1 MPRALWIL
9 PDALSDV
16 AVSFGMLGFFAASPT
31 VSVPFPVAP
40 RLLRPLRGLGGWW
53 DWGTKWYVFQAWK
66 QTSQGWR
73 IVHQEGPMK
82 LTRSQAQSRHVD
94 IMEEN
99 WGATVYAWEWN
110 GSVYVRAF

>member
-16 AVSFGMLGFFAASPT
+16 AVSFGMLGFFVGSHPI
-31 VSVPFPVAP
+31 SG
-40 RLLRPLRGLGGWW
+40 LLKPLKGLGAWW

-73 IVHQEGPMK
+73 IVHQEGPVK

-110 GSVYVRAF
+110 GSGYVRAF